1 MWIVRRTF
9 NNFHNSTSNVSVFA
23 LKSAVCT
30 MSSTQL
36 IYIVKSIIRCVID
49 NFLIEKPLKKLVHCS
64 DLPCISYMVYIC
76 TVFFRIRVQGHSSG
90 LYTNTDNIYWVAV
103 LRRCFITS
111 TRTLIRGGS
120 QLNRSIGELS
130 PLSPSAVYIL
140 GPDPINNVWRITPC
154 TVIYRRH
161 VAELSRGQAKFTNRL
176 DVRSICSTWPRVCG
190 CSGSPRS
197 GLRSLVIRLLRERWD
212 LIISTSQ
219 W

>member
-1 MWIVRRTF
+1 
-9 NNFHNSTSNVSVFA
+9 
-23 LKSAVCT
+23 
-30 MSSTQL
+30 
-36 IYIVKSIIRCVID
+36 
-49 NFLIEKPLKKLVHCS
+49 
-64 DLPCISYMVYIC
+64 MVYIC
-76 TVFFRIRVQGHSSG
+76 TVSFLESG
-90 LYTNTDNIYWVAV
+90 CKGTRPVYIQDTDNIYWVAV

-120 QLNRSIGELS
+120 QLSRSIGELS

-197 GLRSLVIRLLRERWD
+197 DLRSLVIRLLRERWD

-219 W
+219 WYEITDIDKVIQTYKKI